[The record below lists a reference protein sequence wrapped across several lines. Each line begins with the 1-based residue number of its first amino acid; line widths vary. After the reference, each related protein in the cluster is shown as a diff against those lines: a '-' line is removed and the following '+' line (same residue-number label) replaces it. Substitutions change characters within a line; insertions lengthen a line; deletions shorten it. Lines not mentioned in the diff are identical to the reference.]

1 MENNSIIGMIPWP
14 LAAATAAWFGLMA
27 YKAGKNCVVWAIGGG
42 VLALIVTT
50 IVVGLA
56 QATFMPY
63 YTGEIATLRLKV
75 AGLAVVLVLCLGWL
89 FTGTLHEHIRELL
102 KRGTEP
108 AAKVPPPAPAP
119 AVTQQSPNQQRADGS
134 VR

>member
-1 MENNSIIGMIPWP
+1 MEHNSIIGMIPWP

-42 VLALIVTT
+42 VLALVVTT
-50 IVVGLA
+50 IVLGLA
-56 QATFMPY
+56 QATFIPY
-63 YTGEIATLRLKV
+63 CTGEIATFRLKV

-108 AAKVPPPAPAP
+108 PAKVPPPAPAP
-119 AVTQQSPNQQRADGS
+119 AVTQPPPSRQ
-134 VR
+134 

>member
-1 MENNSIIGMIPWP
+1 MEHDSIIGMIPWP
-14 LAAATAAWFGLMA
+14 IAAATAAWFGLMA

-42 VLALIVTT
+42 VLAMVVTT

-56 QATFMPY
+56 QATFIPY
-63 YTGEIATLRLKV
+63 YTGEIASFRLKL
-75 AGLAVVLVLCLGWL
+75 AGLAVVLVFCLGWL

-108 AAKVPPPAPAP
+108 PAKVPPAAPAP
-119 AVTQQSPNQQRADGS
+119 TITPQSSGGQRKA
-134 VR
+134 